1 MYEFTKRAQVALD
14 YTKKIAISL
23 NSGYV
28 GTEHMLYG
36 LIKEGKGL
44 ASKILMA
51 QNLTATQIEESIV
64 KLYGKASK
72 PNKCSDPSLTPRAH
86 RVLEESVNEAKK
98 LNCKYIGT
106 EHILASLLKETDSMA
121 VRVLIDLSVDPNKI
135 FMDIFK
141 LTSES
146 ESINNSGI
154 FKCAN
159 TPNLD
164 MYAKDLTRTCKSWK
178 DRCSYR

>member
-1 MYEFTKRAQVALD
+1 MYEFTKRAQIALD
-14 YTKKIAISL
+14 YTKNFAISL

-51 QNLTATQIEESIV
+51 QNLTAAKIEQSII
-64 KLYGKASK
+64 KLYGK
-72 PNKCSDPSLTPRAH
+72 PNKPSKNNEPSLTPRAH
-86 RVLEESVNEAKK
+86 RVLEESVKEAKK

-106 EHILASLLKETDSMA
+106 EHILVSLLKETDSMA
-121 VRVLIDLSVDPNKI
+121 VRVLIDLSVDPNRI
-135 FMDIFK
+135 FSDIFK
-141 LTSES
+141 LTTETES
-146 ESINNSGI
+146 MNASNI
-154 FKCAN
+154 FKSVS

-164 MYAKDLTRTCKSWK
+164 MYAKDLTRSCKEWK
-178 DRCSYR
+178 N